1 MDKDAARQLPTYAD
15 WVYVEAFTKG
25 DEQIIG
31 ALYQRCR
38 DELQRR
44 LKNDTRV
51 SPEVRKDLMQAAFI
65 ELWRQAKNG
74 QLYIDGNTVRLRCK
88 SPSPSPPAW
97 GEGPKSRTGQVT
109 GENVDSNTA
118 PQVTGKS
125 VKSLV
130 AYWVGIVANKCKEEV
145 RFNARFTF
153 LSEDDAAEPLPEVD
167 ETEAQLKERII
178 SDCVA
183 QMPPRCRQ
191 IITLFYYEHKTLD
204 EILALRTAEKGER
217 LSYNGLK
224 TGKTKCMKQLMA
236 NIRKRFQEAGINVTT
251 TKRKKS

>member
-74 QLYIDGNTVRLRCK
+74 QLYIDGNTVRLRSK

-97 GEGPKSRTGQVT
+97 GEGPKSRTGQGT
-109 GENVDSNTA
+109 GI
-118 PQVTGKS
+118 S

-153 LSEDDAAEPLPEVD
+153 LSEEDAVEPLPEVD

-183 QMPPRCRQ
+183 QMPARCRQ

>member
-1 MDKDAARQLPTYAD
+1 MDKDAAWQLPTYAD
-15 WVYVEAFTKG
+15 WVYVEAFAKG

-31 ALYQRCR
+31 TLYQRCR
-38 DELQRR
+38 DELRKR

-51 SPEVRKDLMQAAFI
+51 SPAVQKDLMQAAFI

-74 QLYIDGNTVRLRCK
+74 QLYTDGNTACLRCK
-88 SPSPSPPAW
+88 
-97 GEGPKSRTGQVT
+97 GNEGQPVQ
-109 GENVDSNTA
+109 
-118 PQVTGKS
+118 
-125 VKSLV
+125 SLV
-130 AYWVGIVANKCKEEV
+130 AYFIGIAANKCKEEV
-145 RFNARFTF
+145 RFNARFTL
-153 LSEDDAAEPLPEVD
+153 LSEDGAAEPLPEVD
-167 ETEAQLKERII
+167 ETEAQLKERIT

-204 EILALRTAEKGER
+204 EILAIRTAEKGER

-224 TGKTKCMKQLMA
+224 TGKVKCMKQLMA
-236 NIRKRFQEAGINVTT
+236 NIRKACHEAGISVTT

>member
-1 MDKDAARQLPTYAD
+1 MDKDTARQLPTYAD

-74 QLYIDGNTVRLRCK
+74 QLYIDGNTVRLRSK
-88 SPSPSPPAW
+88 SPSPSPPDW
-97 GEGPKSRTGQVT
+97 GEGPKSWTGQGT
-109 GENVDSNTA
+109 GI
-118 PQVTGKS
+118 S

-130 AYWVGIVANKCKEEV
+130 AYWIGIVANKCREEV

-183 QMPPRCRQ
+183 QMPARCRQ

-236 NIRKRFQEAGINVTT
+236 NIRKRFHEAGINVTT